1 MNNWQITVGYRR
13 PQWIESSERFLDT
26 VGPFV
31 AKKGNV
37 TFDELEHLIADFQR
51 DRAITGE
58 AAFTTKQLWVVAN
71 EYVVKNRILGFE
83 RQEPLPPNA
92 NVIEQIWDILTEMSL
107 SR

>member
-1 MNNWQITVGYRR
+1 MSNWQITVGYRR
-13 PQWIESSERFLDT
+13 PQWHESSERFLDT

-31 AKKGNV
+31 AKIGNV

-51 DRAITGE
+51 TRAISSE

-71 EYVVKNRILGFE
+71 EYVVKNRSLGFE

-107 SR
+107 S